1 MATKC
6 IINSAT
12 KIVENVIVIEDGVEW
27 SAPHGFEI
35 APNNTGNIGDTW
47 DGEKFVSPIVPEESV
62 DVNAASGSAPDVIA

>member
-47 DGEKFVSPIVPEESV
+47 DGEKFIPKPE
-62 DVNAASGSAPDVIA
+62 DVALSLDAPGSKPNVVG